1 MDSLCYLAKEYKLD
15 GFRFD
20 LMGLLDIHTLNTAAE
35 KLRRINPS
43 IILYGEGWTG
53 GKSPLPER
61 LRAMKKNAVKL
72 PQYAMF
78 SDDFRDGVKGSV
90 FEDEECGYVNGNASE
105 LSEMM
110 KSVISG
116 GIYRMDVQRK
126 RSECWTDTPQQ
137 VVNYVEAHDN
147 LTLFDKLRISMPEAS
162 GQERVSV
169 DKLAAALVFLSQGI
183 PFMQAGQEI
192 LRSKPSPD
200 GGFVHDSYN
209 SPDSVN
215 SIKWNDVTIHRSV
228 MEYYRGLIAIRKRFP
243 EFRLR
248 TAHDIRSRL
257 EYEDLGCGALAV
269 HYGDRLI
276 LVINPVETV
285 LKYDPG
291 RSAEIYADSKKADA
305 QPLYRTKGAF
315 AVKPHS
321 IMLAGLN

>member
-1 MDSLCYLAKEYKLD
+1 
-15 GFRFD
+15 
-20 LMGLLDIHTLNTAAE
+20 MGLLDIHTLNTAAE

-137 VVNYVEAHDN
+137 TVNYVEAHDN

-169 DKLAAALVFLSQGI
+169 DKLAAGLVVFLGGI
-183 PFMQAGQEI
+183 SFHAG
-192 LRSKPSPD
+192 RAGD
-200 GGFVHDSYN
+200 
-209 SPDSVN
+209 
-215 SIKWNDVTIHRSV
+215 
-228 MEYYRGLIAIRKRFP
+228 
-243 EFRLR
+243 
-248 TAHDIRSRL
+248 TA
-257 EYEDLGCGALAV
+257 
-269 HYGDRLI
+269 
-276 LVINPVETV
+276 
-285 LKYDPG
+285 
-291 RSAEIYADSKKADA
+291 
-305 QPLYRTKGAF
+305 Q
-315 AVKPHS
+315 
-321 IMLAGLN
+321 